1 MFSNFFHVRIS
12 DGFVLPYKR
21 VHLAGLF
28 ISVVCKPVCRGYQS
42 HLADFLL
49 RINFNNLYNAE

>member
-1 MFSNFFHVRIS
+1 MGSYCRT
-12 DGFVLPYKR
+12 KR

-28 ISVVCKPVCRGYQS
+28 ISVVSKLVCRGYQS

-49 RINFNNLYNAE
+49 RINFNNLYNVE